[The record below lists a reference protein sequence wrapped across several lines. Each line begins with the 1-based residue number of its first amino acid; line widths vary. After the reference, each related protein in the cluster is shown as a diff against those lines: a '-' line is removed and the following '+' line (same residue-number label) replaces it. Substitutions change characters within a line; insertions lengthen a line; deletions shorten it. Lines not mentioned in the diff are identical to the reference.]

1 MIFWISFG
9 GTVANPGTAP
19 TIWEAN
25 GTTLGVVD
33 APFSDWQVTT
43 EAAGLWPSL
52 GASVNTGK
60 AQRHELRS
68 SIDKKKKKKKKK
80 KKGGGGGG
88 GERRGG
94 CQLTTT
100 FVNGIKGGGGGG

>member
-9 GTVANPGTAP
+9 GTVANPGTVP
-19 TIWEAN
+19 TIWEAD

-68 SIDKKKKKKKKK
+68 SIDKKKR
-80 KKGGGGGG
+80 GGGGGG
-88 GERRGG
+88 GRGEE
-94 CQLTTT
+94 
-100 FVNGIKGGGGGG
+100 VVS

>member
-19 TIWEAN
+19 TIWEAD

-68 SIDKKKKKKKKK
+68 SIDKKKR
-80 KKGGGGGG
+80 GRGE
-88 GERRGG
+88 ERR
-94 CQLTTT
+94 LS
-100 FVNGIKGGGGGG
+100 VNHHFRKWN

>member
-9 GTVANPGTAP
+9 GTVANPGTVP
-19 TIWEAN
+19 TIWEAD
-25 GTTLGVVD
+25 GTTLGIVD

-60 AQRHELRS
+60 AQLHELRS
-68 SIDKKKKKKKKK
+68 SIDKKK
-80 KKGGGGGG
+80 
-88 GERRGG
+88 GG

-100 FVNGIKGGGGGG
+100 FVIKRGGGGLRFSDLI